1 MIDFAHF
8 QQDTEVRKE
17 ELIRLI
23 EHAIR
28 NLSAAELEA
37 LYYDMT
43 VKGYMK

>member
-8 QQDTEVRKE
+8 QQDPEVRKE
-17 ELIRLI
+17 GLIRLI
-23 EHAIR
+23 EYAVR